1 MNGIKEKM
9 RSPGGASITFALLLF
24 LVVAVLCAVI
34 NAAATSTAGRMSG
47 IAEMDERYYSVTSA
61 SELMKKLLDGKTVTV
76 VKKTT
81 EADVTQHTVTN
92 YDGNTVTEKGEPSQ
106 DGDPVEELYLVNDVD
121 AADIDMERD
130 LTSLTKVEGNA
141 TATGSLQMDSIQ
153 NEAAFRYAVGS
164 GGGVVAPTILGR
176 ELLLTSTVKATA
188 TDLDPLAVTIVEDLD
203 VKGNITLTITST
215 NGKEAAPGE
224 KLDKF
229 TQQLLF
235 GADVKRSESTS
246 QEDGVP
252 QGYSQTKT
260 TENGK
265 EKTVIRYKVRT
276 ETSELKMVSL
286 TWKLLSTKILTG

>member
-1 MNGIKEKM
+1 M
-9 RSPGGASITFALLLF
+9 A
-24 LVVAVLCAVI
+24 
-34 NAAATSTAGRMSG
+34 
-47 IAEMDERYYSVTSA
+47 
-61 SELMKKLLDGKTVTV
+61 
-76 VKKTT
+76 
-81 EADVTQHTVTN
+81 Q
-92 YDGNTVTEKGEPSQ
+92 
-106 DGDPVEELYLVNDVD
+106 
-121 AADIDMERD
+121 
-130 LTSLTKVEGNA
+130 
-141 TATGSLQMDSIQ
+141 
-153 NEAAFRYAVGS
+153 
-164 GGGVVAPTILGR
+164 TILGR
-176 ELLLTSTVKATA
+176 ELQLTSTVKATA

-224 KLDKF
+224 KLDNF

-252 QGYSQTKT
+252 QDYQQTKT